1 MSTRQHRADEWPVQA
16 IAYEARLQVQASLRF
31 GIADAARKKQN
42 MCLENKLL
50 IYKEKFGIY
59 QKIKIEKL
67 LWNLV
72 MSGLYD

>member
-1 MSTRQHRADEWPVQA
+1 MRC
-16 IAYEARLQVQASLRF
+16 
-31 GIADAARKKQN
+31 RKKETKH

-67 LWNLV
+67 L
-72 MSGLYD
+72 